1 MSIRE
6 LLASADQIERA
17 VVISLFTWRRAED
30 SDPVDD
36 DERYGYWGD
45 AYPDV
50 ARDRIGSRLWLLRR
64 RLLTAE
70 TIQDTERYARE
81 ALAWMLEDEVVS
93 GVQVDLIRPNP
104 TRLDLYVTLTLDQ
117 GQRELRFDDVL
128 GVINAV

>member
-64 RLLTAE
+64 RSLTAE
-70 TIQDTERYARE
+70 TIQNAERYARE

-93 GVQVDLIRPNP
+93 AVQVDLVRPNP
-104 TRLDLYVTLTLDQ
+104 TRLDLYVTLTLDE

>member
-64 RLLTAE
+64 RSLTAE

-93 GVQVDLIRPNP
+93 AVQVDLVRPNP
-104 TRLDLYVTLTLDQ
+104 TRLDLYVTLTLDE
-117 GQRELRFDDVL
+117 GQRELRFEDVL